1 MRLARWSRQHRKP
14 GAYLS
19 LSCSVRSY
27 ISAEGIS
34 IRNAK
39 EFLVRQTRS
48 MRKRHTALK
57 AARQRWHQDMQEA
70 QEVVQDR
77 DSSQLLEGVRKN
89 LEEVSHWG
97 LAGIHPSAKYEF
109 AAVALQWFNYCMKRD
124 SRVLVSSADIPTK
137 DREKIISFADRALLP
152 AAYSCKAV
160 EPAGCSV
167 RK

>member
-124 SRVLVSSADIPTK
+124 SRVPVSSADIPTK